1 MERRTPK
8 NEDRTT
14 GPGGLTVSVRPWAG
28 GTVLTLSGELDMVS
42 ADLLRTALDSALQTA
57 GTTVVI
63 DCGGLGFCDSTGLNA
78 MLRGRA
84 IADAG
89 GSRIELVRPRPLVLR
104 MLELTGATDAF
115 RIRDEPPD

>member
-1 MERRTPK
+1 MPK

-14 GPGGLTVSVRPWAG
+14 EPGDLTVSARPWSG
-28 GTVLTLSGELDMVS
+28 GTVLTLRGELDLGSVDRLDS
-42 ADLLRTALDSALQTA
+42 ALDSALQTA

-63 DCGGLGFCDSTGLNA
+63 DCGGLDFCDSTGLNA

-89 GSRIELVRPRPLVLR
+89 GSRIELVRPSPLVLR
-104 MLELTGATDAF
+104 MLELTGAKDAF